1 MREDLRRQLAEAGR
15 LQQSAQAKGQ
25 RQENALRQAQQE
37 TLEAV
42 QQGNQKYATMLAEHM
57 GIEDELN
64 HQLASKQQA
73 AVARYACLLNRL
85 PCTNLLCWRYSNF
98 CKTQPDSQ
106 PDRHTSMYSQHV
118 CKAQQQATVFVG
130 GSQADPF

>member
-15 LQQSAQAKGQ
+15 LQQSALAKGQ
-25 RQENALRQAQQE
+25 RQEAALRQAQQE

-64 HQLASKQQA
+64 HQLVSKQQA
-73 AVARYACLLNRL
+73 ALARYACLLFAG
-85 PCTNLLCWRYSNF
+85 PAC
-98 CKTQPDSQ
+98 
-106 PDRHTSMYSQHV
+106 
-118 CKAQQQATVFVG
+118 
-130 GSQADPF
+130 